1 MPDCINANEINADLA
16 TEISGLRTE
25 IEDLRA
31 ELEELKYQFESSQ
44 NNII

>member
-1 MPDCINANEINADLA
+1 MPDCIANEINADLA